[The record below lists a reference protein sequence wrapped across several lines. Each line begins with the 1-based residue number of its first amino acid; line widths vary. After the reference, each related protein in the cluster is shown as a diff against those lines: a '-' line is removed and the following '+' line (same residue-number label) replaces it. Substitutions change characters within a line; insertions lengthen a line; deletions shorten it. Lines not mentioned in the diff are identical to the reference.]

1 MKKLAGIWTAL
12 LLAAVMIAGCGN
24 AADQKDSKAN
34 QKTEASQAFPVTIG
48 DASNQDVTIKKEPKT
63 IVSLMPSNTEI
74 TYALGLGD
82 NVVGVTTNDT
92 YPKEV
97 KKVEKVGDMNINVEK
112 VISLKPDLVLAYESS
127 MSASADAI
135 KQLKD
140 AGITVLTVNDAQS
153 FSEVYK
159 SIEMIGEAAGAEKK
173 ADQLVKRMKTD
184 LAAIKEK
191 AAGISKADQKKVFVE
206 VSPAPDIYT
215 TGKDTF
221 MDEMLEAIHAE
232 NAASAQKGWAK
243 MTEEA
248 IVKLNPDAI
257 VTTNGESAVSEIK
270 KRSGW
275 SGVKAIRHH
284 EVYDVDP
291 DLVTRP
297 GPRLIKG
304 VEELAEHIYP
314 DVFKK

>member
-12 LLAAVMIAGCGN
+12 LLAAVMMAGCGN
-24 AADQKDSKAN
+24 TADQKDSKAK
-34 QKTEASQAFPVTIG
+34 QQTEAFPVTID
-48 DASNQDVTIKKEPKT
+48 DASNQEVTIKKEPEK

-74 TYALGLGD
+74 TYALGLGEK
-82 NVVGVTTNDT
+82 VVGVTKNDT

-97 KKVEKVGDMNINVEK
+97 QKVEKVGDMNVNVEK
-112 VISLKPDLVLAYESS
+112 VIALKPDLVLAHESS

-159 SIEMIGEAAGAEKK
+159 SIEMIGEASGAEEK
-173 ADQLVKRMKTD
+173 ADQLVKSMKSELQD
-184 LAAIKEK
+184 IQEK
-191 AAGISKADQKKVFVE
+191 AKTISKDEEKSVFIE

-221 MDEMLEAIHAE
+221 MHEMLNVIHAK
-232 NAASAQKGWAK
+232 NAAADQTGWVQI
-243 MTEEA
+243 TDEA

-257 VTTNGESAVSEIK
+257 VTTDGVEAKAVEKRDGWSEINA
-270 KRSGW
+270 
-275 SGVKAIRHH
+275 VKHH
-284 EVYDVDP
+284 RVYDVDP
-291 DLVTRP
+291 DLVTRS
-297 GPRLIKG
+297 GPRLIEG
-304 VEELAEHIYP
+304 VEELAESIYP
-314 DVFKK
+314 DTFKE

>member
-12 LLAAVMIAGCGN
+12 LLAAVMMAGCGN
-24 AADQKDSKAN
+24 TADQKDSKAK
-34 QKTEASQAFPVTIG
+34 QKTEVFPVTID
-48 DASNQDVTIKKEPKT
+48 DASNQDVTIKKEPKK

-82 NVVGVTTNDT
+82 KVVGVTTNDT

-97 KKVEKVGDMNINVEK
+97 KKVEKVGDMNVNVEK
-112 VISLKPDLVLAYESS
+112 VISLKPDLVLAHESS

-173 ADQLVKRMKTD
+173 ADQLVKRMKSD
-184 LAAIKEK
+184 LQDIKEK
-191 AAGISKADQKKVFVE
+191 AKTISKKEEKSVFIE
-206 VSPAPDIYT
+206 VSPDPDIYT

-221 MDEMLEAIHAE
+221 MNEMLNVIHAK
-232 NAASAQKGWAK
+232 NAAAAQTGWVQ
-243 MTEEA
+243 MTDEA

-257 VTTNGESAVSEIK
+257 ITTD
-270 KRSGW
+270 
-275 SGVKAIRHH
+275 GVKAKAVEIRDGWSEINAVKHH
-284 EVYDVDP
+284 RVYDVNP
-291 DLVTRP
+291 DLVTRS
-297 GPRLIKG
+297 GPRLIEG
-304 VEELAEHIYP
+304 VEELAESIYP
-314 DVFKK
+314 DTFKE

>member
-12 LLAAVMIAGCGN
+12 LLAAVMVAGCGN
-24 AADQKDSKAN
+24 TADQKDSKAK
-34 QKTEASQAFPVTIG
+34 QKTEAFPVTID
-48 DASNQDVTIKKEPKT
+48 DASNQDVTIKKEPKK

-82 NVVGVTTNDT
+82 KVVGVTTNDT

>member
-12 LLAAVMIAGCGN
+12 LLAAVMMAGCGN
-24 AADQKDSKAN
+24 TADQKDSKAK
-34 QKTEASQAFPVTIG
+34 QKTEVFPVTID
-48 DASNQDVTIKKEPKT
+48 DASNQDVTIKKEPKK

-82 NVVGVTTNDT
+82 KVVGVTTNDT

-97 KKVEKVGDMNINVEK
+97 KKVEKVGDMNVNVEK
-112 VISLKPDLVLAYESS
+112 VISLKPDLVLAHESS

-159 SIEMIGEAAGAEKK
+159 SIEMIGEAAGAEQK

-191 AAGISKADQKKVFVE
+191 ATGISIADQKKVFVE

-215 TGKDTF
+215 TGKGTF

>member
-12 LLAAVMIAGCGN
+12 LLAAVMMAGCGN
-24 AADQKDSKAN
+24 TADQKDSKAK
-34 QKTEASQAFPVTIG
+34 QKTEVFPVTID
-48 DASNQDVTIKKEPKT
+48 DASNQDVTIKKEPKK

-82 NVVGVTTNDT
+82 KVVGVTTNDT

-97 KKVEKVGDMNINVEK
+97 KKVEKVGDMNVNVEK
-112 VISLKPDLVLAYESS
+112 VISLKPDLVLAHESS

-159 SIEMIGEAAGAEKK
+159 SIEMIGESAGAEKK

-191 AAGISKADQKKVFVE
+191 ATGISIADQKKVFVE

-215 TGKDTF
+215 TGKGTF

>member
-1 MKKLAGIWTAL
+1 MKKRAGIWTAL
-12 LLAAVMIAGCGN
+12 LLAVVMLAGCGN
-24 AADQKDSKAN
+24 PADQKDSKAK
-34 QKTEASQAFPVTIG
+34 QKTEAFPVTID
-48 DASNQDVTIKKEPKT
+48 DASNQDVTIKKEPKK

-82 NVVGVTTNDT
+82 KVVGVTTNDT

-97 KKVEKVGDMNINVEK
+97 KKVEKVGDMNVNVEK
-112 VISLKPDLVLAYESS
+112 VISLKPDLVLAHESS

-159 SIEMIGEAAGAEKK
+159 SIEMIGEAGGAEKK

-191 AAGISKADQKKVFVE
+191 ATGISIADQKKVFVE

-215 TGKDTF
+215 TGKGTF